1 MTNIY
6 NILEACFYDGLQGI
20 TEIVGVMLFGF
31 RHLCCALCYSLPYS
45 LICC

>member
-6 NILEACFYDGLQGI
+6 NILEVCFYDGLQGSASN
-20 TEIVGVMLFGF
+20 VGVMLFGF
-31 RHLCCALCYSLPYS
+31 HHLCYALCYSLPYS